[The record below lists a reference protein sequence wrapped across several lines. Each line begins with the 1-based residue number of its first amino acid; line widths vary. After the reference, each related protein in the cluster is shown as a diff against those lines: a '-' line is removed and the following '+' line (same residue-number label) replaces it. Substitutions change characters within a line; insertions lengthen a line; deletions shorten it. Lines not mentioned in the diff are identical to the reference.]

1 MSYEENATDGG
12 IAKDHK
18 ENLQQGNIDTKHKS
32 WAIIKTSTFHS
43 LLAGLFNSWDL
54 EEGDVQEGP
63 AGDTLNR
70 QWSF

>member
-32 WAIIKTSTFHS
+32 WAIIKTSTFQS
-43 LLAGLFNSWDL
+43 LLAGLFNSWDKTSKK
-54 EEGDVQEGP
+54 VMYKKVPP
-63 AGDTLNR
+63 AIP
-70 QWSF
+70 